1 MVRDTKE
8 NLRKCKMK
16 IFILSLTL
24 FLAGCATTNSDV
36 EKSLSRD
43 KTMDRMARI
52 ALINEM
58 LTSPDPIVRAKA
70 AEIAEKFINE
80 KEKKNIFG
88 F

>member
-1 MVRDTKE
+1 
-8 NLRKCKMK
+8 MK
-16 IFILSLTL
+16 ILVIGIAL
-24 FLAGCATTNSDV
+24 FLAGCATTNPDV

-43 KTMDRMARI
+43 ETLVRAAKI

-70 AEIAEKFINE
+70 AEIADKFING
-80 KEKKNIFG
+80 KEKKGLFG